1 MHAFSLFFR
10 LRGGV
15 PAEHE
20 GLTDAAALAGELE
33 EPPVVHDAVDDRC
46 GEFVVREDRAPFTE
60 LDVRGEYDAPSFVAA
75 RDDPVEQARPV
86 DVEGYVAE
94 LVQYDQVGTADV
106 PEHRLER
113 AVAFGLAQ
121 LEDELGGLMEPHAQP
136 HVDRLHAQ
144 PDREMCLSAPGLAVE
159 HQVLRA
165 RDGTEP

>member
-1 MHAFSLFFR
+1 M
-10 LRGGV
+10 
-15 PAEHE
+15 
-20 GLTDAAALAGELE
+20 
-33 EPPVVHDAVDDRC
+33 VHDAVDDRC

-75 RDDPVEQARPV
+75 RDDLVEQARPV

-136 HVDRLHAQ
+136 MSIAFMPSPIARCVFPR
-144 PDREMCLSAPGLAVE
+144 P
-159 HQVLRA
+159 VL
-165 RDGTEP
+165 P

>member
-1 MHAFSLFFR
+1 MNTKTD
-10 LRGGV
+10 
-15 PAEHE
+15 E
-20 GLTDAAALAGELE
+20 GLYEK
-33 EPPVVHDAVDDRC
+33 
-46 GEFVVREDRAPFTE
+46 
-60 LDVRGEYDAPSFVAA
+60 A
-75 RDDPVEQARPV
+75 RKLFISKARPV

-165 RDGTEP
+165 RDETEP